1 MLMRSPQA
9 IRFDI
14 FQATGCTAS
23 VGIGHNILLAK
34 LATRQAKPNGQ
45 YHLTAA
51 AAPAYLATMTV
62 DRLPGVGW
70 KLGRKLKVRSCD
82 LMPSSRRTRLALDAY
97 RLNIDERAS
106 PSAQE
111 MGIATCGDLLP
122 LSKEQLGQHFGKKVG
137 ETMWHYVRGT
147 DERPLTTFKVRCTLR
162 RGVSLARHLRPG
174 VHVFVSVH
182 PPCSNANRWASM

>member
-1 MLMRSPQA
+1 MN
-9 IRFDI
+9 
-14 FQATGCTAS
+14 
-23 VGIGHNILLAK
+23 V
-34 LATRQAKPNGQ
+34 
-45 YHLTAA
+45 
-51 AAPAYLATMTV
+51 
-62 DRLPGVGW
+62 
-70 KLGRKLKVRSCD
+70 
-82 LMPSSRRTRLALDAY
+82 
-97 RLNIDERAS
+97 AS